1 MKDWL
6 SKVGLRF
13 LRVTV
18 IYIVLYLIAVLVIK
32 PEIPRSNISFFC
44 WLTALISADLEEIKD
59 MLNRDGE
66 NGGEVL

>member
-6 SKVGLRF
+6 SKVGLRLF
-13 LRVTV
+13 RVTV
-18 IYIVLYLIAVLVIK
+18 IYIVLYLLAIFVIK

-44 WLTALISADLEEIKD
+44 WLTALISADLEEIKNI
-59 MLNRDGE
+59 LNRNGE

>member
-1 MKDWL
+1 MKKWL
-6 SKVGLRF
+6 SKIGSGLFRF
-13 LRVTV
+13 IV
-18 IYIVLYLIAVLVIK
+18 IYVVLYLIAVLVIK

-44 WLTALISADLEEIKD
+44 WLAALISADLEEIKD